1 MLVSTLVA
9 NDLSFTGQ
17 KIRRKGMTEQSFGD
31 DARPIPQIATQMRF
45 NDGHATHSKYPQQFT
60 E

>member
-1 MLVSTLVA
+1 
-9 NDLSFTGQ
+9 
-17 KIRRKGMTEQSFGD
+17 MTEQSFGA
-31 DARPIPQIATQMRF
+31 DARPILQIATQVLF